1 MIVSTEEV
9 APIHTS
15 FNYSEIIKEPIS
27 VIIIIIIILLYQGFK
42 DYYHHRRIKFYLK
55 SISTLHRSKE
65 ILDSCLQS
73 RVDLRFFI
81 IISFSLLQKK
91 RNYLYIQKHIQ
102 SLPLYIYTDTIRINK
117 KMNKYIYT
125 QSSVSHT
132 SVQKFLCLSYAVNV

>member
-73 RVDLRFFI
+73 RVDLRFFL
-81 IISFSLLQKK
+81 FLSLSYKK
-91 RNYLYIQKHIQ
+91 KKKLSIYIETYLVFTFI
-102 SLPLYIYTDTIRINK
+102 YIY
-117 KMNKYIYT
+117 
-125 QSSVSHT
+125 
-132 SVQKFLCLSYAVNV
+132 